1 MSSQNRSDD
10 QELVSK
16 NLELIISSSN
26 YQLAHEDRE
35 LLNSDEMRGV
45 RMLLEINKPEKKVN
59 DSGHERSGVSILSG
73 DQLLSPIQTRQPRQ
87 SARRRCGTRGRL

>member
-10 QELVSK
+10 QELVRK

-26 YQLAHEDRE
+26 YKLAHEDRE

-45 RMLLEINKPEKKVN
+45 RMLLEINKP
-59 DSGHERSGVSILSG
+59 
-73 DQLLSPIQTRQPRQ
+73 
-87 SARRRCGTRGRL
+87 

>member
-1 MSSQNRSDD
+1 MNSQNRSDD

-35 LLNSDEMRGV
+35 LLNSDET
-45 RMLLEINKPEKKVN
+45 
-59 DSGHERSGVSILSG
+59 VSYTHLT
-73 DQLLSPIQTRQPRQ
+73 LPTNREV
-87 SARRRCGTRGRL
+87 